1 MSCYQNLDV
10 AEAFRVFTG
19 GATVTVASVSKEGV
33 SDVMTAAWN
42 CPFDSSEIIVVLSTT
57 HTTTENIYNTGKYV
71 VAIPSCEQK
80 NDILKVG
87 ALHGRECGDKF
98 SATGVPFELSEKFKL
113 KVIPNCLA
121 YFECELVDKDLLEK
135 KGICLGRVVNL
146 YVKEGLWNQS
156 EHNFS
161 NGAKLSLHHVTED
174 KFLSGGTEAK

>member
-57 HTTTENIYNTGKYV
+57 HTTTENIYNT
-71 VAIPSCEQK
+71 
-80 NDILKVG
+80 
-87 ALHGRECGDKF
+87 
-98 SATGVPFELSEKFKL
+98 EKFKL